1 MEPPLDMTGPD
12 EREER
17 VRLVAES
24 AAALLKDE
32 RARARARRFKSH
44 CVDQD
49 KWREFADAGWL
60 TLRLPEEAGGLGMGV
75 SELCAIA
82 QAVGAG
88 LTPEPIV
95 QAALAL
101 PLLPTARRKAVL
113 AGEQLALPAFAAAG
127 APMPHIEAGRLRGTC
142 EAVPLGGCADL
153 FLVETDGGAALVG
166 AMEEGL
172 TLMVH
177 ETHDGNHLAVLRFA
191 DCACEPVD
199 ADMTRLREE
208 AALVQSAQLLGIADA
223 AFELTLDYLRQRNQ
237 FSKPIGSF
245 QALQHRAVDLTLE
258 LSLLRAAVEAA
269 AAALDHGAEAQDAA
283 RLVSI
288 AKARANRAV
297 HAITQASIQF
307 FGGIGY
313 TDEADIGL
321 YLRKAMTLAGLL
333 GTEREHRER
342 LLALTEAAA

>member
-1 MEPPLDMTGPD
+1 MEPPVESNGPD

-17 VRLVAES
+17 VRLIAES

-32 RARARARRFKSH
+32 RARARSRRFKSL

-49 KWREFADAGWL
+49 KWREFTDAGWL
-60 TLRLPEEAGGLGMGV
+60 SLRLAEQEGGLGMGV
-75 SELCAIA
+75 SELCTIA

-88 LTPEPIV
+88 LTPEPIA

-101 PLLPTARRKAVL
+101 PLLPARRREAVM
-113 AGEQLALPAFAAAG
+113 AGEQLVLPGFAAAG
-127 APMPHIEAGRLRGTC
+127 TPAPHIERGRLSGMC

-153 FLVETDGGAALVG
+153 FLVEVEGGAALVG

-172 TLMVH
+172 TLVAN

-191 DCACEPVD
+191 DCACEPVET
-199 ADMTRLREE
+199 DMARLREE
-208 AALVQSAQLLGIADA
+208 AALVLSAQLLGIADK

-237 FSKPIGSF
+237 FGKPIGSF
-245 QALQHRAVDLTLE
+245 QALQHRAVDLSLE

-269 AAALDHGAEAQDAA
+269 AAAFDDGAERQDIA

-288 AKARANRAV
+288 AKARASRAV

-333 GTEREHRER
+333 GTERQHRER
-342 LLALTEAAA
+342 LLALVGAAA